1 MPKPVQPGSPVQPTR
16 PKRSATA
23 HPFDRELEPYLHYLA
38 AERRLAKNTLG
49 SYQADLAAFFL
60 YLYSKRI
67 KTLTSVRTEHLRG
80 WLTYCHQQG
89 ITSRSNARR
98 VSALRGFFK
107 FLVGQGQLTANPTD
121 HLDLPKPG
129 RPLPK
134 VLSEAEVGQLLA
146 APAGSDPL
154 ALRNHAMLH
163 LLYASGL
170 RVSELV
176 NLPLAA
182 VNLTGGHLRIF
193 GKGSKERLVPFGEQ
207 ARERLEAYLR
217 DGRPP
222 LLKKRRSVAL
232 FVTARGQA
240 MTRLRYWQ
248 IIQETVFTAGIEKKV
263 SPHTL
268 RHSFATHLL
277 AHGADL
283 RSVQMMLGHADI
295 TTTQI
300 YTHVDGE
307 RLKKI
312 HRRFHPRG

>member
-1 MPKPVQPGSPVQPTR
+1 MPRGYNPGSPVQPTR

-23 HPFDRELEPYLHYLA
+23 HPFDRELELYLHYLA
-38 AERRLAKNTLG
+38 AERRLAKNTLA

-60 YLYSKRI
+60 YLYSRRI
-67 KTLTSVRTEHLRG
+67 KALDAIRTEHLRG
-80 WLTYCHQQG
+80 WLTACHQQG

-107 FLVGQGQLTANPTD
+107 FLTGEGLLTASPTD
-121 HLDLPKPG
+121 LLDLPKPG

-146 APAGSDPL
+146 APAGSAPL

-193 GKGSKERLVPFGEQ
+193 GKGAKERLVPFGEQ
-207 ARERLEAYLR
+207 ARERLEIYLR
-217 DGRPP
+217 LGRPP
-222 LLKKRRSVAL
+222 LLKKRRSPAL
-232 FVTARGQA
+232 FVTASGQA
-240 MTRLRYWQ
+240 MTRLRFWQ
-248 IIQETVFTAGIEKKV
+248 IIQETVFAAGIAKRV

-283 RSVQMMLGHADI
+283 RAVQMMLGHADI

-300 YTHVDGE
+300 YTHVDGD

-312 HRRFHPRG
+312 HRQFHPRG

>member
-1 MPKPVQPGSPVQPTR
+1 MPKPVNPGSPVQPTR

-38 AERRLAKNTLG
+38 AERRLAKNTLS

-67 KTLTSVRTEHLRG
+67 KALAAIRTEDLRG

-107 FLVGQGQLTANPTD
+107 FLVGEGLLTANPTD
-121 HLDLPKPG
+121 NIDLPKPG

-134 VLSEAEVGQLLA
+134 VLSEAEVALLLA
-146 APAGSDPL
+146 APAGSAPL

-193 GKGSKERLVPFGEQ
+193 GKGSKERLVPFGQQ
-207 ARERLEAYLR
+207 ARERIEAYLR
-217 DGRPP
+217 HGRPQ
-222 LLKKRRSVAL
+222 LLKKRRSESL
-232 FVTARGQA
+232 FITSRCRA
-240 MTRLRYWQ
+240 MTRLRFWQ
-248 IIQETVFTAGIEKKV
+248 IIQATVFSAGIDKQI

-312 HRRFHPRG
+312 HRKFHPRG